1 MTPKDDAPRRGA
13 PRARHGLADIL
24 RVPED
29 PALDDLYRTFDFV
42 PDRAEIRLNG
52 RRMILTDNL
61 GLGIMRRELVS
72 ALGYVRARGVMS
84 RIGYSVG
91 VADAQ
96 LAFDLRKD
104 DSLFEAFAVGP
115 QLHGLKGSVKVEPLV
130 FEADRKTGHF
140 YSEYLWHNSAE
151 CLAHVHEMGISP
163 HPGGWQ
169 QCGYAS
175 GFTSAFFGRPMV
187 FREVQCVAMGHE
199 RCFLVG
205 KPAEQWDDAEEELK
219 WFRADGY
226 SKRPAAAPIVTD
238 AAKDAEVAT
247 QPEDAD
253 LRIGHRSMVGASA
266 GFNRV
271 LHLVDKVAPT
281 EAPVLFLG
289 ESGVGKEVFARELH
303 KRSRRADRP
312 LIAVNCAA
320 IPDTLI
326 EAELFGVEKG
336 AFTGAAATRPGRFE
350 RAAGGT
356 LFLDEIGTLS
366 LAAQGKL
373 LRVLQEAE
381 YERVGGTQTLRA
393 DVRLIAATNADLRAD
408 VESGAFRVDLFHR
421 LNTFPIRIPPLRERR
436 GDIPLLA
443 NHFLRALSAKHGRRG
458 LGFDEATIRTLH
470 AYGWPGNVR
479 EMENLIERGIIL
491 AEDDELIGIDH
502 LTLNGDAL
510 PRSGTEAAEGDPFW
524 TFVMHQVRT
533 VPQEEDLGR
542 TLLQSGL
549 SHRAINDRLIA
560 AALEENDGNVS
571 SAARR
576 LGLTRA
582 QLGYWLKKQ
591 RPADTP
597 EE

>member
-1 MTPKDDAPRRGA
+1 MTPKDDAPPRGA

-29 PALDDLYRTFDFV
+29 PALDDLYRTFEFA
-42 PDRAEIRLNG
+42 PERAEIRLNG

-72 ALGYVRARGVMS
+72 ALGYARARGVMS

-151 CLAHVHEMGISP
+151 CLAHVHEMGLGP

-205 KPAEQWDDAEEELK
+205 KPAEQWEDAEAELK

-226 SKRPAAAPIVTD
+226 SKRPVGPAPAPGTAADDAGAAP
-238 AAKDAEVAT
+238 
-247 QPEDAD
+247 PEDAD

-312 LIAVNCAA
+312 LVAVNCAA

-350 RAAGGT
+350 RAACGT

-366 LAAQGKL
+366 FAAQGKL

-381 YERVGGTQTLRA
+381 YERVGGTQTLLA

-408 VESGAFRVDLFHR
+408 VERGAFRADLFHR
-421 LNTFPIRIPPLRERR
+421 LTTFPIRIPPLRERR

-443 NHFLRALSAKHGRRG
+443 NHFLRTLSARHGRRG

-491 AEDDELIGIDH
+491 AEDGELIGINH

-510 PRSGTEAAEGDPFW
+510 PRGGTGAAEGDPFW

-571 SAARR
+571 RAARR

-591 RPADTP
+591 RPADAP

>member
-1 MTPKDDAPRRGA
+1 MTPKDDAPPRGA

-29 PALDDLYRTFDFV
+29 PALDDLYRTFEFA
-42 PDRAEIRLNG
+42 PERAEIRLNG

-72 ALGYVRARGVMS
+72 ALGYARARGVMS

-151 CLAHVHEMGISP
+151 CLAHVHEMGLGP

-205 KPAEQWDDAEEELK
+205 KPAEQWEDAEAELK

-226 SKRPAAAPIVTD
+226 SKRPVGPAPAPGTATDDAGAAP
-238 AAKDAEVAT
+238 
-247 QPEDAD
+247 PEDAD

-312 LIAVNCAA
+312 LVAVNCAA

-366 LAAQGKL
+366 FAAQGKL

-381 YERVGGTQTLRA
+381 YERVGGTQTLLA

-408 VESGAFRVDLFHR
+408 VERGAFRADLFHR
-421 LNTFPIRIPPLRERR
+421 LTTFPIRIPPLRERR

-443 NHFLRALSAKHGRRG
+443 NHFLRTLSARHGRRG

-491 AEDDELIGIDH
+491 AEDGELIGINH

-510 PRSGTEAAEGDPFW
+510 PRGGTGAAEGDPFW

-571 SAARR
+571 RAARR

-591 RPADTP
+591 RPADAP